1 MQSLVDLISAN
12 RKDLK
17 FKQALLP
24 ALGELI
30 YLISCQ
36 EILLGKSIDV
46 WSVPSLAYVLL
57 IRSIGVR
64 QCFLFCFVLFFFKF
78 QNIFP

>member
-1 MQSLVDLISAN
+1 MQSLIDVISAN

-30 YLISCQ
+30 YIVSCQ
-36 EILLGKSIDV
+36 VITDYLKKKKTI
-46 WSVPSLAYVLL
+46 
-57 IRSIGVR
+57 I
-64 QCFLFCFVLFFFKF
+64 
-78 QNIFP
+78 

>member
-1 MQSLVDLISAN
+1 MINKAMQNLVDLISAN
-12 RKDLK
+12 RKDIK

-36 EILLGKSIDV
+36 VKKNLKINLILNQFKC
-46 WSVPSLAYVLL
+46 SL
-57 IRSIGVR
+57 
-64 QCFLFCFVLFFFKF
+64 
-78 QNIFP
+78 

>member
-1 MQSLVDLISAN
+1 MQNLVDLISVN

-36 EILLGKSIDV
+36 VGMIHYFSDENT
-46 WSVPSLAYVLL
+46 
-57 IRSIGVR
+57 
-64 QCFLFCFVLFFFKF
+64 F
-78 QNIFP
+78 Q

>member
-1 MQSLVDLISAN
+1 MQNLVDLISAN
-12 RKDLK
+12 RKDIK

-36 EILLGKSIDV
+36 VKKNLKINLILNQFKC
-46 WSVPSLAYVLL
+46 SL
-57 IRSIGVR
+57 
-64 QCFLFCFVLFFFKF
+64 
-78 QNIFP
+78 

>member
-1 MQSLVDLISAN
+1 MQSLIDVISAN

-30 YLISCQ
+30 YIVSCQ
-36 EILLGKSIDV
+36 VIIDYLKRRKKAV
-46 WSVPSLAYVLL
+46 
-57 IRSIGVR
+57 I
-64 QCFLFCFVLFFFKF
+64 
-78 QNIFP
+78 